1 MKLFSESRK
10 LVFGDTGRSIALM
23 LQFFLFSLSFSF
35 IAGFLINSFSLEIK
49 ARKSNIDEY
58 CYFFPND
65 TYHMERMSK
74 GENRL
79 PEQIKITGSKVL
91 QVNNTDILFQIY
103 DNSFWKSVDYKL
115 YKGRKPDADGV
126 NEGVISYDL
135 KDKYRVNETAEFQYG
150 EKTINLKIVG
160 ILAKNEQMLKFSAG
174 GTGLDL
180 ESLYCEMFST
190 VFTSPIADSNG
201 NAVEARTTVSGIVTD
216 LGGFSIEYL
225 NEKYKTVGYFMAIE
239 KIINNSREYR
249 KGMAET
255 YMMFSLAMLI
265 SGVLGMAING
275 FYTLKLN
282 DKTFSVYYLSGLH
295 ISGLYKI
302 LAYRT
307 CIISAIP
314 TVLGLLCIAA
324 AIKLGKLNDISLTG
338 AFCVSFFAFVIALS
352 FLTELPIM
360 YKLRRT
366 EPIDFFKQ
374 GVEE

>member
-10 LVFGDTGRSIALM
+10 LVFGDAGRSMALM

-65 TYHMERMSK
+65 TYNMERMNK

-91 QVNNTDILFQIY
+91 RVNNADIAFQIY

-115 YKGRKPDADGV
+115 YKGRKPDAIGV
-126 NEGVISYDL
+126 NEAVISYDL
-135 KDKYRVNETAEFQYG
+135 KDKYRINETAQFQYG
-150 EKTINLKIVG
+150 EQSISLKIVG
-160 ILAKNEQMLKFSAG
+160 VLAKNEQMLQFSSG
-174 GTGLDL
+174 GTGMDL
-180 ESLYCEMFST
+180 ESLYSEMFST
-190 VFTSPIADSNG
+190 VFTGSITYSNS

-216 LGGFSIEYL
+216 LGGFSIKYL
-225 NEKYKTVGYFMAIE
+225 NEKYKDVGYFMSIE
-239 KIINNSREYR
+239 EVINNSREYR
-249 KGMAET
+249 KDMAET
-255 YMMFSLAMLI
+255 YMMLSLALLI
-265 SGVLGMAING
+265 AGALGMAING

-295 ISGLYKI
+295 ILGFYKI

-307 CIISAIP
+307 CIISVVPSAF
-314 TVLGLLCIAA
+314 GFLCIDAA
-324 AIKLGKLNDISLTG
+324 VKLGGLDDISLTRT
-338 AFCVSFFAFVIALS
+338 FCVLFFVFIIGLS
-352 FLTELPIM
+352 FLTELPLM

-366 EPIDFFKQ
+366 EPIDFLRQ
-374 GVEE
+374 GVEV